1 MEGTA
6 PGQLFTVG
14 LVVLQIGFTMKK
26 DTYTENQ
33 IHKYLSQLH
42 IQHRCGLII
51 ARNRDEKEKYKDKF
65 LQLLE
70 IIGPMAKA

>member
-26 DTYTENQ
+26 DTYN
-33 IHKYLSQLH
+33 HV
-42 IQHRCGLII
+42 
-51 ARNRDEKEKYKDKF
+51 
-65 LQLLE
+65 E
-70 IIGPMAKA
+70 I

>member
-1 MEGTA
+1 
-6 PGQLFTVG
+6 
-14 LVVLQIGFTMKK
+14 MKK